1 MMNSTFAFLQQEGN
15 DLPDLSWANVAVA
28 SLFLFVNGIISLS
41 LGLKLEK
48 SLLTSSI
55 RCIVQLTIMVGK
67 DSRKYL
73 QSEESDVGHVT
84 LIFLS
89 SCETVYNKSDWS
101 FSKMFPSVLLSTA
114 FSTIFIG
121 ILGTRYA
128 MNQHQFWLPELFI
141 PTIGLLLGITA
152 GAMAVGLSTCLTKVG
167 QQADQIETFLSFGAS
182 RWEAGRTVAIE
193 AIRLAMLPSINSMSV
208 IGLITI
214 PGAMTGQILGGA
226 PIMNAVRYQ
235 QIITFMVSA
244 TTSLG
249 VLLVVFF
256 CIHHLIDTKHRLR
269 AERVHKYKANVFRD
283 IKFLFVSAWR
293 KLSKDDQTETPLDSQ
308 VCRICYESD
317 EDDNPLFQPCQCH
330 SATYPTLYAHSK
342 CFNRWLS
349 DHGYPQQCT
358 KCKSV
363 YAKAPSTIISKN
375 RRKYVISLIMSIIVL
390 YSIYRLISSCS
401 TFEEIPDTKLYADF
415 GADTYN
421 NVPEILYAPVKC
433 A

>member
-1 MMNSTFAFLQQEGN
+1 MSLINLTLTILQQGEN
-15 DLPDLSWANVAVA
+15 DVPNLSWYNVAVA
-28 SLFLFVNGIISLS
+28 SSFILVNGLISMS

-55 RCIVQLTIMVGK
+55 RCIVQLTIMGK
-67 DSRKYL
+67 IL
-73 QSEESDVGHVT
+73 ESVFNAKNPILVMLMTFT

-101 FSKMFPSVLLSTA
+101 FSRMFPSVLLSTA

-128 MNQHQFWLPELFI
+128 MNQQQFWLPELFI

-167 QQADQIETFLSFGAS
+167 QQAEQIETYLSFGAS
-182 RWEAGRTVAIE
+182 RWEAGRAVAIE

-235 QIITFMVSA
+235 QIVTFMVSA

-249 VLLVVFF
+249 VLSVVFF
-256 CIHHLIDTKHRLR
+256 CIHHMIDTKHRLR
-269 AERVHKYKANVFRD
+269 PERVHKYKANLFRD
-283 IKFLFVSAWR
+283 IKFLFVSVW
-293 KLSKDDQTETPLDSQ
+293 KELFSKKDQEKKRGPADENTPL
-308 VCRICYESD
+308 I
-317 EDDNPLFQPCQCH
+317 N
-330 SATYPTLYAHSK
+330 
-342 CFNRWLS
+342 
-349 DHGYPQQCT
+349 
-358 KCKSV
+358 
-363 YAKAPSTIISKN
+363 
-375 RRKYVISLIMSIIVL
+375 
-390 YSIYRLISSCS
+390 
-401 TFEEIPDTKLYADF
+401 
-415 GADTYN
+415 
-421 NVPEILYAPVKC
+421 
-433 A
+433 